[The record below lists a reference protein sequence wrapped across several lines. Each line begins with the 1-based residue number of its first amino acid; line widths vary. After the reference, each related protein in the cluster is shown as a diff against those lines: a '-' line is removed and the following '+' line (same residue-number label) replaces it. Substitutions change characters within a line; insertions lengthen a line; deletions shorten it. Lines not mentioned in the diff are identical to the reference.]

1 MTGEA
6 SDLADVFS
14 SAVWALVRNYVI
26 CEGTVKGRDEQAITV
41 DVALDDTDAVFFGV
55 PLKVLTDDAAP
66 ADLELPIIGAD
77 VLLGFRDGNL
87 QRPQVLVIHQADI
100 RKMNYTLFEF
110 NGGTLGGLVKAKEL
124 KLQSNKDKDI
134 LQAIIDVAT
143 GPTITEPGN
152 GAPSALQ
159 IALAQALAGK
169 TPGTWDNLENPLIT
183 Q

>member
-1 MTGEA
+1 MTGES
-6 SDLADVFS
+6 SDLAEIFS

-26 CEGTVKGRDEQAITV
+26 CEGVVKDRDEVAVTV
-41 DVALDDTDAVFFGV
+41 DVSLDDTAAVFYGV

-66 ADLELPIIGAD
+66 ADLELPIVGAD
-77 VLLGFRDGNL
+77 VLLGFRDGSL
-87 QRPQVLVIHQADI
+87 QRPQVLIIHQADI
-100 RKMNYTLFEF
+100 RRMNYNLFEF

-124 KLQSNKDKDI
+124 QLQSNKDRDI
-134 LQAIIDVAT
+134 LQAVINICT

-159 IALAQALAGK
+159 IALAGVLTGL
-169 TPGTWDNLENPLIT
+169 TPGTWDNLENPKIT